1 MKENNYTL
9 VSLCENKKDTIK
21 KVKCYTCFSE
31 ELNRELAVHA
41 DCEDKNKVSVTDVL
55 TGLRLF
61 GIDKPL
67 NSIELPLIY
76 TELEKFIKHYTLE
89 SIHKELQER
98 PLITEVQNNDN
109 KQ

>member
-9 VSLCENKKDTIK
+9 VSLCENKKDTIE

-67 NSIELPLIY
+67 NSIEIPLVCE
-76 TELEKFIKHYTLE
+76 ELKKFIKHYTLE

-98 PLITEVQNNDN
+98 PLITEVQNNDS